1 VDVQEWLSPEAII
14 AVDIEFS
21 TNTWKDCMNSTE
33 NATVKKSSFVTILAW
48 IFIVLAGFATFIS
61 IMQNIMINMVFPLD
75 EMQQQINS
83 PEAQASIPNFAS
95 FMFSHFRLFFFSF
108 LVVSSSTL
116 IAAIGLLRRKNWAR
130 ILFIVMMSFGI
141 AWNLGGLILQQFM
154 FSNMPHM
161 NGSQPVQ
168 FDVFVNVIRVFS
180 FLMAL
185 AVSILFGWII
195 KRLVSPAIKQ
205 EFL

>member
-1 VDVQEWLSPEAII
+1 
-14 AVDIEFS
+14 
-21 TNTWKDCMNSTE
+21 MNSTE

-83 PEAQASIPNFAS
+83 PEAQANIPNFAS
-95 FMFSHFRLFFFSF
+95 FMFSHLRLFFFSF